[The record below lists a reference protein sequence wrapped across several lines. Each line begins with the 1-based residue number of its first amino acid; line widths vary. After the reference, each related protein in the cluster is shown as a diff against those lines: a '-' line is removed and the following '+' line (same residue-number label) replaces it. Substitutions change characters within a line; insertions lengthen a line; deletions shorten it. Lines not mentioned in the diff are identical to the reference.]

1 MNTAAKSARHTP
13 VARRVVLTGGALAA
27 FLTVGHTT
35 IDIFPSMI
43 TALLPLIQARF
54 RLTETVLA
62 FLVATLAFSSS
73 LIQPLVGALADRLG
87 RRRVGALG
95 LILTA
100 ALLSLV
106 GVAPTT
112 PVLWGLLLVGGLGS
126 AAFHP
131 VGASIARTA
140 GGRHAGLAVGLFTTG
155 GTIGVARDAPL
166 IGWTLTAFSLAAALG
181 GIGGA
186 ALGARV
192 RRQALIP
199 GAMLLALAP
208 LLALFSL
215 RPGTPLYFLAVV
227 LAGGLINAGA
237 PLLVVSAQDLAPR
250 AVAAASG
257 MLMGFSAGAAG
268 VLYLGIG
275 RLQELI
281 GLAPAMRL
289 AYLTLIPG
297 AVVVWAVLTRYRAAA
312 DATGRTPI
320 TGLTGLPCLCP
331 LCACTPCPC
340 ADPRADHA
348 IPAAVADARV
358 VARPGGARPPR
369 QPDRGGAMTRFLRPA
384 VALPALLG
392 AVLLA
397 ALLTVGNVARV
408 GALLRTFHPG
418 YLLAILLVLMAY
430 EAVQCAQWHVLLGA
444 LGIRAPLRAQ
454 AFAYLVGEPT
464 RVLPI
469 GNFIENYLL
478 LRATGTDFGL
488 SSAATLLSVLLEVA
502 VSLLGLVVLG
512 LGPWAWL
519 RPLIIIGL
527 GVFLFAA
534 WAVTRR
540 HGTGHVPTRLTRL
553 TRHRRAQ
560 AALAEMREFR
570 RGAAVLLH
578 PGVLARGGVLGALY
592 LLLGGSALYLVVRGL
607 GGATVSW
614 PQVLAVSFFS
624 LAFALILPLPI
635 DMGVTE
641 TGGVAA
647 FLVLGVNPSVAVG
660 AMLLLRALSV
670 GVVLALALVTIAVLP
685 AEVRALRRARPPTE
699 ARRTSITPPSPAED
713 PRRTVERAQRVQ
725 GDRRQATRNGD
736 DTLHGAA

>member
-1 MNTAAKSARHTP
+1 VNTAAKTARHTP

-27 FLTVGHTT
+27 FLTVGHTA

-54 RLTETVLA
+54 RLTETILA

-155 GTIGVARDAPL
+155 GTIGVALGPVIALALVSTVGRGATPWLMLPAVVMGLLMLVVVPPQERAPRKARSRLVDARLVAGPVGLLALTGIFGSVAFITFTSAVPLWLVTARGVARDAPL

-192 RRQALIP
+192 RRQTLIP

-297 AVVVWAVLTRYRAAA
+297 AVVAWAVLTRYRAAA

-320 TGLTGLPCLCP
+320 TGLMGLPCLCP

-348 IPAAVADARV
+348 IPAAVADARA

-369 QPDRGGAMTRFLRPA
+369 QQDRGGAMTRFLRPA

-397 ALLTVGNVARV
+397 ALLTVGEC
-408 GALLRTFHPG
+408 LT
-418 YLLAILLVLMAY
+418 
-430 EAVQCAQWHVLLGA
+430 
-444 LGIRAPLRAQ
+444 
-454 AFAYLVGEPT
+454 
-464 RVLPI
+464 
-469 GNFIENYLL
+469 
-478 LRATGTDFGL
+478 
-488 SSAATLLSVLLEVA
+488 SVC
-502 VSLLGLVVLG
+502 
-512 LGPWAWL
+512 
-519 RPLIIIGL
+519 
-527 GVFLFAA
+527 
-534 WAVTRR
+534 
-540 HGTGHVPTRLTRL
+540 
-553 TRHRRAQ
+553 
-560 AALAEMREFR
+560 
-570 RGAAVLLH
+570 
-578 PGVLARGGVLGALY
+578 Y
-592 LLLGGSALYLVVRGL
+592 GGSGR
-607 GGATVSW
+607 S
-614 PQVLAVSFFS
+614 
-624 LAFALILPLPI
+624 
-635 DMGVTE
+635 
-641 TGGVAA
+641 
-647 FLVLGVNPSVAVG
+647 
-660 AMLLLRALSV
+660 
-670 GVVLALALVTIAVLP
+670 
-685 AEVRALRRARPPTE
+685 
-699 ARRTSITPPSPAED
+699 
-713 PRRTVERAQRVQ
+713 
-725 GDRRQATRNGD
+725 
-736 DTLHGAA
+736 